1 MELPNFRSIPLLV
14 VGIPVV
20 RAKCCFACVMPK
32 ALLQE
37 KESPGI
43 PVFVFLA
50 IVLVSICFLAT
61 SAVTVY
67 SSIYFGD
74 GP

>member
-37 KESPGI
+37 KKNPGI
-43 PVFVFLA
+43 RFPSHGIDFYFV
-50 IVLVSICFLAT
+50 II
-61 SAVTVY
+61 
-67 SSIYFGD
+67 
-74 GP
+74 